1 VCGRLRSAPNR
12 RETAPRPA
20 EPPRNRAP
28 PRRTAAKPRPAP
40 PARPRKRASRAR
52 EWRRTCARTTAGAPS
67 LTFRWSA
74 AASAAPRR
82 AQARR
87 PAPRSQTVQVADCQ
101 TVQVADC
108 QTVQV
113 AHCQTF
119 QVADCQTVQVADCQT
134 VQVADCQTVQV
145 ADCQTV
151 QVADCPAAD
160 AVNRTAQ
167 HFGTVRCGA
176 GRGGAGRGGAGWG
189 GPLEPFFGGT
199 VRSRS
204 ERAPAA
210 RLALGSLA
218 PPPPP
223 VLIGHATSLPPY

>member
-87 PAPRSQTVQVADCQ
+87 PAPRSQTV
-101 TVQVADC
+101 
-108 QTVQV
+108 
-113 AHCQTF
+113 